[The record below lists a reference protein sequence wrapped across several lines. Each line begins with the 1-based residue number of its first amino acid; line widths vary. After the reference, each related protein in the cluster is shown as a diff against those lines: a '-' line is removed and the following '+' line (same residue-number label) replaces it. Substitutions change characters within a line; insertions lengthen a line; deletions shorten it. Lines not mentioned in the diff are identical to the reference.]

1 VPGATRGRTDR
12 LIRQRTAADHA
23 VVALFGAGDNDNSRH
38 PEVMQGTAVFRH
50 VLAFAFRALLVAL
63 GGVQTQAQDP
73 LLWGMLKAGPYAVGY
88 QSSIALDGSRM
99 YDGTSAR
106 PILLQVWY
114 PAANSDNPK
123 LNYGAYFHV
132 PHLDQHPRLSDRL
145 QSFARDAA
153 SNDLFKRQT
162 EALLRPAE
170 RAAFDRLLNART
182 TAVFHAR
189 GAPGRF
195 PVVLYHPGAGGSF
208 EENSV
213 LFEYLASFGYI
224 VVSSAFQSPFA
235 DSVSNNVGG
244 IERSGADLTFIAG
257 QAQKWANAD
266 PGRLAAM
273 GHSAGAQNILQW
285 IGTAQCPA
293 VAVVSLDTTLEYD
306 EFLDWHKDL
315 RAAFRKLD
323 PPNVP
328 VLLLARANPKP
339 RFSAFREYLRFAPR
353 YEGEV
358 AELKHDDF
366 LTHGFLGRALTGSA
380 ESERV
385 RRSYEEVCRT
395 VKSFLDSVFGGTAF
409 PPRHSARSPVSV
421 RYKPALRKPTL

>member
-1 VPGATRGRTDR
+1 MTGKPSYRGVTQFS
-12 LIRQRTAADHA
+12 LESSWGHA
-23 VVALFGAGDNDNSRH
+23 GNRY
-38 PEVMQGTAVFRH
+38 
-50 VLAFAFRALLVAL
+50 FRALVVAF
-63 GGVQTQAQDP
+63 VAAYAQAQDP
-73 LLWGMLKAGPYAVGY
+73 LLWGSLKAGPYPVGY
-88 QSSIALDGSRM
+88 QSSIALDGSRT
-99 YDGTSAR
+99 YDGKSAR

-114 PAANSDNPK
+114 PAANSDSPK
-123 LNYGAYFHV
+123 LKYEAYFHV
-132 PHLDQHPRLSDRL
+132 PHLDHYPRLSDKLR
-145 QSFARDAA
+145 SFARDAA
-153 SNDLFKRQT
+153 SNDLFKRPD
-162 EALLRPAE
+162 EALLQPQE
-170 RAAFDRLLNART
+170 RAAFHRLLNT
-182 TAVFHAR
+182 PTAAASDAPR
-189 GAPGRF
+189 APGSF

-266 PGRLAAM
+266 PARLAAM

-285 IGTAQCPA
+285 IGTAHCPD

-315 RAAFRKLD
+315 RAAFKKLE

-328 VLLLARANPKP
+328 VLLLARTNPKP
-339 RFSAFREYLRFAPR
+339 RFSAFNEYLRFAPR
-353 YEGEV
+353 YEAEV

-366 LTHGFLGRALTGSA
+366 PHARFPGPGPHGIRGIRESSAKLRRGLPNCEVVPGQCIWRHCIPAAPFSSVTCVGSLQAGLA
-380 ESERV
+380 E
-385 RRSYEEVCRT
+385 
-395 VKSFLDSVFGGTAF
+395 A
-409 PPRHSARSPVSV
+409 H
-421 RYKPALRKPTL
+421 TLKLSGQQTRLIA

>member
-1 VPGATRGRTDR
+1 
-12 LIRQRTAADHA
+12 
-23 VVALFGAGDNDNSRH
+23 
-38 PEVMQGTAVFRH
+38 MQGTAVLRR

-63 GGVQTQAQDP
+63 AAVHARAQDP
-73 LLWGMLKAGPYAVGY
+73 LLWGRLKAGPYPLGY
-88 QSSIALDGSRM
+88 QSSIALDGSRT
-99 YDGTSAR
+99 YDGKSAR

-114 PAANSDNPK
+114 PAANSDAPK
-123 LNYGAYFHV
+123 LNYEAYFQV

-145 QSFARDAA
+145 RSFARDAA
-153 SNDLFKRQT
+153 STALFKRRT
-162 EALLRPAE
+162 EAFLHPTE
-170 RAAFDRLLNART
+170 RAAFHRLLNT
-182 TAVFHAR
+182 PTAAALNAPR
-189 GAPGRF
+189 APGRF
-195 PVVLYHPGAGGSF
+195 SVVLYHPGAGGSF

-224 VVSSAFQSPFA
+224 VVSSAFQSPFV
-235 DSVSNNVGG
+235 DSVSNNVGC

-266 PGRLAAM
+266 PARLAAM

-315 RAAFRKLD
+315 RAAFKKLE

-328 VLLLARANPKP
+328 VLLLARTNPKP
-339 RFSAFREYLRFAPR
+339 RFSAFNEYLRFAPR
-353 YEGEV
+353 YEAEV

-366 LTHGFLGRALTGSA
+366 LTHGFLSRALTGSRG
-380 ESERV
+380 SQRI
-385 RRSYEEVCRT
+385 RRSYEAVCRT
-395 VKSFLDSVFGGTAF
+395 VKLFLDSVLGDDVAGTAF

-421 RYKPALRKPTL
+421 RYRPALPKPTP